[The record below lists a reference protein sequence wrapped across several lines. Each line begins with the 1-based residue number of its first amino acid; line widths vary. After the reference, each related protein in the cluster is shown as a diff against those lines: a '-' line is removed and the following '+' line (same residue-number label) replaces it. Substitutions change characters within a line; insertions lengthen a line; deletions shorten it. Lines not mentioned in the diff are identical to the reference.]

1 VVTTMQANEPPASTA
16 IEAIQ
21 TGDLETLGRL
31 LEDHPDLATARIARR
46 PGRTLTLLHVAA
58 DWPGHFPNGSTTIA
72 RLIEAGAAVNGYDDL
87 TPLDTARR
95 SNADQLAE
103 WIVARG
109 GRSAAEISDR

>member
-1 VVTTMQANEPPASTA
+1 VVTTMQANERRASRA

-21 TGDLETLGRL
+21 TGDLEALGRL

-46 PGRTLTLLHVAA
+46 PGRTLTLLHVGA

-72 RLIEAGAAVNGYDDL
+72 RLIEAGAAVNGYDAL

-95 SNADQLAE
+95 SAGQLAA